1 MSGMERS
8 CIHEAG
14 RTQDALTVAGFEH
27 DEAAIANRQRS
38 SGPVSFNRELCVS
51 RSVAL
56 GVDFFLQCELW
67 KMVGSIPPEKRH
79 AIQFF
84 DLTSKFCFQ
93 HGILQHIVH
102 KQKEPPFARTH
113 SLPSYRPVYGR
124 LVAFD
129 DGNGCGTMVW
139 EDEWT

>member
-1 MSGMERS
+1 MREMKRS
-8 CIHEAG
+8 EL
-14 RTQDALTVAGFEH
+14 QDAESARYAETVPVSEA
-27 DEAAIANRQRS
+27 DEVAVANRQIFPE
-38 SGPVSFNRELCVS
+38 SGNFNRELCAS